1 MRNTI
6 DEKTIEEY
14 NKKIQELV
22 SLINGDV
29 THYLLQGVN
38 YFTVTCGN
46 WEIKYDK
53 FKYSIIEELN
63 KGGNK
68 NGKNNSRNFG

>member
-1 MRNTI
+1 MSNTI

-22 SLINGDV
+22 NLINGDV
-29 THYLLQGVN
+29 THYLLQGVD

-46 WEIKYDK
+46 WEINYN
-53 FKYSIIEELN
+53 SLN
-63 KGGNK
+63 TESSK
-68 NGKNNSRNFG
+68 NVNNN